1 MASAAKIKSNQIKM
15 RKLLLGWLLFSAL
28 YTYTYA
34 QENPRVSKKDLIVSA
49 PSHSQQLIIDHLE
62 KGDKYYRK
70 AIYDRAFRHYFQ
82 LYGMTS
88 FIPELNYKLGISALL
103 GGSETDAVT
112 YLLGANS
119 SVAGDYFYYLGKA
132 NQAVYKYG
140 AAKDA
145 YTMHHQS
152 LGTMGQKRFEEE
164 FIQLINECDFG
175 HYAVLD
181 SLPYFII
188 NLGPAVNSYFDEY
201 GAVEHSATNSLFMTG
216 RKPERLPEKPVSRD
230 AFRERLFSAEYKNG
244 QVSEASAVSSPAS
257 SWRHLAVAGLDASN
271 DVLFVYQGKK
281 RSGNLRTAKISSK
294 GLRGSKKLKGAV
306 DRKMFQETSISVA
319 DNGDAYFVSDKPGGE
334 GGTDIWY
341 AKRKGKNKYRKAM
354 NVGDR
359 INTPFDERSV
369 YVTPDGNALYFSS
382 NGHSG
387 LGGFDIYKCERQP
400 DASWGDPV
408 NLGYPINSSADDLF
422 YHPTSDSLVA
432 LMASSRAGGFGG
444 LDIYKIKKDPRI
456 PFEVWGEVTDVNDG
470 SILPGRITIIDLK
483 ENSPVAYAESDPL
496 SGEYYLQMED
506 VGDYAIQAD
515 VTGYKSW
522 RDTLEL
528 PEKRNEKIRR
538 DFQLEKLLFPYS
550 LWGNI
555 TNEATGHPI
564 QAQILIKS
572 LTDEVLINSGYSS
585 ANTGYYSVTMA
596 DKANVILEVTAEDF
610 YGRTLQLHKDKMIGD
625 NGELNITLASSKQVF
640 TLSGVISDE
649 ISGNA
654 VPAAI
659 AAFQPGVME
668 PVAVSYADSVSGRYN
683 LAMDNRGPFLLELT
697 AEGYF
702 FLNKSLEFLGDST
715 LLVRNYGMQPMS
727 TGARIVVE
735 NILFTTGKATL
746 RAESYSELN
755 KLVRLLIENADVRI
769 EVSGH
774 TDNVGSASLN
784 KRLSRSRAQSV
795 KSYLESQGIDAG
807 RIEFE
812 GYGFDRPIAPNETEQ
827 GRAANRRV
835 EIEVID

>member
-1 MASAAKIKSNQIKM
+1 M

-28 YTYTYA
+28 CTYASA
-34 QENPRVSKKDLIVSA
+34 QENPRISKKDLIVSA
-49 PSHSQQLIIDHLE
+49 PSHSQQSIIDHLE
-62 KGDKYYRK
+62 SGDKFYRK
-70 AIYDRAFRHYFQ
+70 GIYDRAFRHYFQ
-82 LYGMTS
+82 LYGMVS
-88 FIPELNYKLGISALL
+88 FIPELNYKLGVSALL
-103 GGSETDAVT
+103 GGSEADAAT
-112 YLLGANS
+112 YLLGSNS
-119 SVAGDYFYYLGKA
+119 SVAGDYYYFLGKA
-132 NQAVYKYG
+132 NQAVYNYG

-145 YTMHHQS
+145 FTMHYQS
-152 LGTMGQKRFEEE
+152 LGRVGQKRFEET
-164 FIQLINECDFG
+164 FFQLINECDFG
-175 HYAVLD
+175 QYAVRD

-188 NLGPAVNSYFDEY
+188 NLGPAVNSYYDEY
-201 GAVEHSATNSLFMTG
+201 GAVEHVASHSLYMTG
-216 RKPERLPEKPVSRD
+216 RRPERLPEKPVHRD
-230 AFRERLFSAEYKNG
+230 MYRERLFKAEYKNG
-244 QVSEASAVSSPAS
+244 DVSEATAVRAPTS
-257 SWRHLAVAGLDASN
+257 SWRHIAVAGMDAAN
-271 DVLFVYQGKK
+271 DQLFVYHGKD
-281 RSGNLRTAKISSK
+281 RSGHIRSSK
-294 GLRGSKKLKGAV
+294 ITDKRLRGSKKLKGAV
-306 DRKMFQETSISVA
+306 DRKVFQETAISVA

-341 AKRKGKNKYRKAM
+341 AKRKGKNKYRKAV
-354 NVGDR
+354 NLGDR
-359 INTPFDERSV
+359 INTPLDERAV
-369 YVTPDGNALYFSS
+369 YVSSDGNTLYFSS
-382 NGHSG
+382 NGLSG
-387 LGGFDIYKCERQP
+387 LGGFDIYKCERQS

-432 LMASSRAGGFGG
+432 LMASNRAGGFGG
-444 LDIYKIKKDPRI
+444 LDIYKVKKDPRI
-456 PFEVWGEVTDVNDG
+456 PFEVWGEVTDINDG
-470 SILPGRITIIDLK
+470 SILPARITIIDLS
-483 ENSPVAYAESDPL
+483 ENLPVAYSESDSL

-506 VGDYAIQAD
+506 VGHFAIQAD

-522 RDTLEL
+522 RDSLEM

-564 QAQILIKS
+564 QAQILIKA
-572 LTDEVLINSGYSS
+572 LQDEVLINSGYSS
-585 ANTGYYSVTMA
+585 TNTGYYAITLA
-596 DKANVILEVTAEDF
+596 DKANVVIEVTAGDF
-610 YGRTLQLHKDKMIGD
+610 YGRTLQLYKDKMLGD
-625 NGELNITLASSKQVF
+625 NGELNIALTSSKQIF
-640 TLSGVISDE
+640 TLTGVISDE
-649 ISGNA
+649 VSGNV

-659 AAFQPGVME
+659 AAYQPGVME

-683 LAMDNRGPFLLELT
+683 LTLDNRGPFLLELT
-697 AEGYF
+697 AEKYF
-702 FLNKSLEFLGDST
+702 FLNKSLEFIGDST

-755 KLVRLLIENADVRI
+755 KLVRLLLENADVRI

-795 KSYLESQGIDAG
+795 KSYLESQGVDAG

-812 GYGFDRPIAPNETEQ
+812 GYGFDRPIAPNETEE

-835 EIEVID
+835 EIEVIE

>member
-1 MASAAKIKSNQIKM
+1 M
-15 RKLLLGWLLFSAL
+15 RKLLIGCLLFSAL
-28 YTYTYA
+28 YTVTYA
-34 QENPRVSKKDLIVSA
+34 QENPRISKKDLIVSA
-49 PSHSQQLIIDHLE
+49 PSYGQQLIIDHLE
-62 KGDKYYRK
+62 NGDKYYRK
-70 AIYDRAFRHYFQ
+70 GIYDRAFRHYYQ
-82 LYGMTS
+82 LYEMVS
-88 FIPELNYKLGISALL
+88 FIPELNYKLGVSALL
-103 GGSETDAVT
+103 GGSEADAVT
-112 YLLGANS
+112 YLLGASS
-119 SVAGDYFYYLGKA
+119 SVAGDYYYYLGKA
-132 NQAVYKYG
+132 NQAVYNYG

-145 YTMHHQS
+145 FTMHHQS
-152 LGTMGQKRFEEE
+152 LGRLGQRRFEDEY
-164 FIQLINECDFG
+164 IQLINEGNFG
-175 HYAVLD
+175 QYAVQD

-188 NLGPAVNSYFDEY
+188 NLGPAVNSYYDEY
-201 GAVEHSATNSLFMTG
+201 GAVEHVASSFLYMTG
-216 RKPERLPEKPVSRD
+216 RKPERLPEKPVNRD
-230 AFRERLFSAEYKNG
+230 TYRERLFKAEYNNG
-244 QVSEASAVSSPAS
+244 EASETTTVPSPSS
-257 SWRHLAVAGLDASN
+257 SWRHVAVAGLDASN
-271 DVLFVYQGKK
+271 DLLFVYHGKN
-281 RSGNLRTAKISSK
+281 RSGQLRSSK
-294 GLRGSKKLKGAV
+294 ITDKRLRGSKRLKGAV
-306 DRKMFQETSISVA
+306 DRKVFQETGISAA

-334 GGTDIWY
+334 GGMDIWY
-341 AKRKGKNKYRKAM
+341 AKRKGKNKYRKAE

-359 INTPFDERSV
+359 INTMFDEKAV
-369 YVTPDGNALYFSS
+369 YVTSDGNTLYFAS
-382 NGHSG
+382 NGLSG

-408 NLGYPINSSADDLF
+408 NLGYPINSSADDLY

-432 LMASSRAGGFGG
+432 LMASNRAGGFGG
-444 LDIYKIKKDPRI
+444 LDIYQVKKDPRI
-456 PFEVWGEVTDVNDG
+456 PFEVWGEVRDVNDG
-470 SILPGRITIIDLK
+470 SILPGRITIIDLS
-483 ENSPVAYAESDPL
+483 ENLPVAYAESDSL

-506 VGDYAIQAD
+506 VGNYAIQAD

-522 RDTLEL
+522 REALEM
-528 PEKRNEKIRR
+528 PEQRNEKIRK
-538 DFQLEKLLFPYS
+538 DFELEKLLFPYS

-572 LTDEVLINSGYSS
+572 LNDEVLINSGYSS
-585 ANTGYYSVTMA
+585 VNTGYYSVTMA
-596 DKANVILEVTAEDF
+596 DKANVLIEVTAEDF
-610 YGRTLQLHKDKMIGD
+610 YGRTLQLYKDKMLGD
-625 NGELNITLASSKQVF
+625 NGELNIALASSKQIF
-640 TLSGVISDE
+640 TLTGVVSDE
-649 ISGNA
+649 VSGNV

-659 AAFQPGVME
+659 AAFEPGNME

-683 LAMDNRGPFLLELT
+683 LRLDNRGPLLLELT

-702 FLNKSLEFLGDST
+702 FLNKSLEFIGDST

-755 KLVRLLIENADVRI
+755 KLVRLLLENADVRI

-795 KSYLESQGIDAG
+795 KSYLESQGVDAG

-812 GYGFDRPIAPNETEQ
+812 GYGFDRPIAPNETPE

-835 EIEVID
+835 EIEVIE